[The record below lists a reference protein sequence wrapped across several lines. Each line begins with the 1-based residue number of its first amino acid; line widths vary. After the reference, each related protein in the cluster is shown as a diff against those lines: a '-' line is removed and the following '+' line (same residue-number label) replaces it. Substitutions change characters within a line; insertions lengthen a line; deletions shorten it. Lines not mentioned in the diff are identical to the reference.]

1 MVRST
6 FPRCAEHRAGAAGFR
21 AECGQALIESV
32 VTFGLLIVLIVGI
45 VNFGF
50 IFRTL
55 ISITNAAN
63 VGAAY
68 ASASTGAAKDVSGIR
83 SAALGEFDTSS
94 TGWNCENP
102 AVTSRVTTDGDGN
115 PSVEVGVSCTVVSP
129 ISLPIM
135 PEEFAV
141 SHAVTR
147 RILP

>member
-1 MVRST
+1 MY
-6 FPRCAEHRAGAAGFR
+6 PRCAQHRAGAAGFR
-21 AECGQALIESV
+21 AEGGQALIESV
-32 VTFGLLIVLIVGI
+32 VTFGLLITLIVGI

-63 VGAAY
+63 VGAVY
-68 ASASTGAAKDVSGIR
+68 ASASAATASDPGGIR
-83 SAALGEFDTSS
+83 SAALGEFDPAA

-102 AVTSRVTTDGDGN
+102 VVASRVTTDGDGN
-115 PSVEVGVSCTVVSP
+115 SSVEVAVTCTVVSP
-129 ISLPIM
+129 LALPIM
-135 PEEFAV
+135 PDQFTV